1 MISVVVSTICYFVC
15 SELLK
20 RYFDS
25 VQIPRGTTRSITV
38 FVVSLG
44 IAYSVA
50 AAVDWMS
57 GA

>member
-1 MISVVVSTICYFVC
+1 
-15 SELLK
+15 LLK